1 MGVEDNSME
10 DKVGLQEEI
19 GDQGDDV
26 SETLTITNIET
37 VKVENIVDDNVDQR
51 LSCESQSPPPPM
63 RQTRS
68 MRTRM
73 APKSKT
79 WFPDVGD
86 RSGAK
91 KKSVFNEVVS
101 PTIKSEPVIK
111 KEVTK
116 VDTKVFLGEGEVAC
130 NTFKDNKFEF
140 NEGKYGEEVIS
151 SLKTRHS
158 TISNI

>member
-1 MGVEDNSME
+1 ME
-10 DKVGLQEEI
+10 DEVDLEEEI
-19 GDQGDDV
+19 GDQGNDI

-51 LSCESQSPPPPM
+51 LSCESQSPPPIGM
-63 RQTRS
+63 QQTRS

-91 KKSVFNEVVS
+91 KKSVFNA
-101 PTIKSEPVIK
+101 P
-111 KEVTK
+111 
-116 VDTKVFLGEGEVAC
+116 
-130 NTFKDNKFEF
+130 
-140 NEGKYGEEVIS
+140 
-151 SLKTRHS
+151 
-158 TISNI
+158 